1 VTGKVKVR
9 GYTVAAAARE
19 LDVSY
24 QQVYRWLRD
33 GTLELLPIKG
43 HARLATTASVLNLK
57 RDRAVGV
64 S

>member
-1 VTGKVKVR
+1 MSKAKVW

-33 GTLELLPIKG
+33 GTLELLPVNG
-43 HARLATTASVLNLK
+43 HARLATTASVLDLK
-57 RDRAVGV
+57 RDRAVEVG
-64 S
+64 